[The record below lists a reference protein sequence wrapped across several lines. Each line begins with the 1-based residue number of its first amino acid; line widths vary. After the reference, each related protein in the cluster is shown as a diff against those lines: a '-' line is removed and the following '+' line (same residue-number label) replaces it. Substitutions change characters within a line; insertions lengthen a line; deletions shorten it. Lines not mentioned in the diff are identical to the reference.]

1 MGVLWCCKKKG
12 KNNNLKEPLFR
23 ESKLST
29 SEDNINENNS
39 NDITITIKEDE
50 IESNKKEINEEK
62 KENEEEKIEIKE
74 EKKEEEEK
82 KEGEEKIEIKEE
94 KIKIKEEKIE
104 IKEEKKEIKEEKKDY
119 IIVENTIYSEKGL
132 NLNENIDDDELLLKE
147 DSPLICDYEKGVIT
161 FTHNGFIKLYNSLWN
176 LDNYKSIYDKN
187 NLSILV
193 RYEGTPMNSKFYL
206 IKEIYKI
213 KKTELKYNKD
223 VQSILDYCY
232 DVKFR
237 LLWDEAIKAYDKYE
251 GNDNAFIICTWGK
264 SPVFFVSERET
275 IEKRFR
281 FAKDNSVYIMSTSIP
296 LDIYEKKE
304 NVVRFIDFLNL
315 FKVSDEGEYI
325 YFTSLNQVDFKM
337 PIPQMLINLTLP
349 STSKSWFNNIIKFTN
364 SIKYDR
370 KNKTYERIGDNDE
383 DD

>member
-82 KEGEEKIEIKEE
+82 KEGEEKIE
-94 KIKIKEEKIE
+94 IKEEKIE

-213 KKTELKYNKD
+213 QKTELKYNKD

-315 FKVSDEGEYI
+315 FKVSDEGDYI

-370 KNKTYERIGDNDE
+370 KNKTYERITDNDE

>member
-1 MGVLWCCKKKG
+1 MGGLCCKKKS
-12 KNNNLKEPLFR
+12 KNNDFKEPLFR
-23 ESKLST
+23 DSKV
-29 SEDNINENNS
+29 NENNNENKS
-39 NDITITIKEDE
+39 GDITITIKEED
-50 IESNKKEINEEK
+50 IVSNDDQVNEERQEINGGELGNKEEK
-62 KENEEEKIEIKE
+62 KEGEEKDDIKDEKIEIKE
-74 EKKEEEEK
+74 EKK
-82 KEGEEKIEIKEE
+82 
-94 KIKIKEEKIE
+94 
-104 IKEEKKEIKEEKKDY
+104 DY
-119 IIVENTIYSEKGL
+119 IVVENTIYSEKGL
-132 NLNENIDDDELLLKE
+132 NLNENIGDDELLIKE

-161 FTHNGFIKLYNSLWN
+161 FTHNGFVSLFNSLWN

-187 NLSILV
+187 DLSILV

-206 IKEIYKI
+206 IKEIYKV

-223 VQSILDYCY
+223 IQSILDYCY

-237 LLWDEAIKAYDKYE
+237 MLWDEAIKSYDKYE

-281 FAKDNSVYIMSTSIP
+281 FEKDNSVYIMSTSIP

-304 NVVRFIDFLNL
+304 GVVRFIDFLNL
-315 FKVSDEGEYI
+315 FKVSDEGDYI
-325 YFTSLNQVDFKM
+325 YFSSLNQVDFKM
-337 PIPQMLINLTLP
+337 PIPQMLINMTLP

-370 KNKTYERIGDNDE
+370 ENKKYERFLDND
-383 DD
+383 DDD